1 MTLWRIS
8 NHSSLDGAGG
18 LRAEGRWHSRG
29 RRIVY
34 CTQSPA
40 AALLEILVRAE
51 LALADSPVRYRLLRI
66 SAPAD
71 AWGASV
77 EPQDLPADWVRSP
90 FATRRIGD
98 AWLSEHGSALL
109 LVPSAVVAET
119 TNVLINPR
127 HPAAAGIEVI
137 AESNHVIDQ
146 RLNK

>member
-8 NHSSLDGAGG
+8 NHSSLDGGGG
-18 LRAEGRWHSRG
+18 LRAGGRWHSRG

-40 AALLEILVRAE
+40 AALLEILVRSE

-66 SAPAD
+66 SAAGD

-77 EPQDLPADWVRSP
+77 EPEDLPADWVRSP

-98 AWLSEHGSALL
+98 AWLSENGSALL

-119 TNVLINPR
+119 TNVLINPL

-137 AESNHVIDQ
+137 AESNHVVDA
-146 RLNK
+146 RLLR